1 MSIKPVRTSYSTM
14 SKPIAT
20 SPFSPVNYNMPTEAN
35 TTPVPLLPPGLPLQR
50 RTRPRSGSF
59 IGVSPFAPHGPRGY
73 QCPADPNTPPP
84 PPSAQGDPTG
94 QFGDR
99 TKQRGLLAPLP
110 SCDSDMKHPDLEA
123 DSADCESKQPV
134 YTHFYRY
141 DSKAR
146 RPVLVQCPTL
156 PPIAPI
162 ARPKA
167 KVKLPSISAIH
178 PPIVKPQA
186 VRPARA
192 LPLPRTSSPD
202 PNAFARMVAG
212 MILHRQPAGGSPRR
226 KLRSMGYVK
235 SGLSSVVSIIA

>member
-1 MSIKPVRTSYSTM
+1 MSIKPIRTSYSTM
-14 SKPIAT
+14 SKPFAT
-20 SPFSPVNYNMPTEAN
+20 SPFSPVNINMPTEAD
-35 TTPVPLLPPGLPLQR
+35 TTPVPLLPPGLPQQR

-59 IGVSPFAPHGPRGY
+59 IGVSPFAPHGPRGH
-73 QCPADPNTPPP
+73 QCPTDPDIPIPTN
-84 PPSAQGDPTG
+84 ARGDPTG

-99 TKQRGLLAPLP
+99 TKQRGLLPPLP
-110 SCDSDMKHPDLEA
+110 SCNSDTKHLDLEA
-123 DSADCESKQPV
+123 DFDVKQPV

-156 PPIAPI
+156 PPIAHI

-167 KVKLPSISAIH
+167 KVKLPSISAIC

-192 LPLPRTSSPD
+192 LPVPRTSSPD

-212 MILHRQPAGGSPRR
+212 MILHRQPAGRTPRR

-235 SGLSSVVSIIA
+235 SGLSSVVSITA

>member
-1 MSIKPVRTSYSTM
+1 MSIKPIRTSYSAM

-20 SPFSPVNYNMPTEAN
+20 SPLSPVNFNMPTEADA
-35 TTPVPLLPPGLPLQR
+35 TPVPLLPPGLPQQR

-59 IGVSPFAPHGPRGY
+59 IGVSPFAPHGPRAH
-73 QCPADPNTPPP
+73 QHLADPNTPPP

-99 TKQRGLLAPLP
+99 TKQRGLLPPLP
-110 SCDSDMKHPDLEA
+110 DMKYPDLET
-123 DSADCESKQPV
+123 DSDVKHPV

-146 RPVLVQCPTL
+146 RPILVQCPTL
-156 PPIAPI
+156 PPMAPI

-167 KVKLPSISAIH
+167 KVKLPSISTVC
-178 PPIVKPQA
+178 PSIVKPQA

-202 PNAFARMVAG
+202 PNAFARLVAG
-212 MILHRQPAGGSPRR
+212 MILHRQPAGRAPRR

-235 SGLSSVVSIIA
+235 SGLSSVVSITA